1 MGKAEAILK
10 ETSKVNAA
18 NFHNNVYWYFM
29 KKKGFGFCGSE
40 SIFLNEYDESDED
53 NEEKI
58 SWIIQGN
65 IGYNRIKTKP
75 KYNFLLFNYYFPKV
89 IYQYNSF
96 VFPAPFFWKTSP

>member
-10 ETSKVNAA
+10 ETSKVNEV

-40 SIFLNEYDESDED
+40 SIFLNEY

-65 IGYNRIKTKP
+65 IGYNRIKRSQNTM
-75 KYNFLLFNYYFPKV
+75 KYFYLITIF
-89 IYQYNSF
+89 QR
-96 VFPAPFFWKTSP
+96 